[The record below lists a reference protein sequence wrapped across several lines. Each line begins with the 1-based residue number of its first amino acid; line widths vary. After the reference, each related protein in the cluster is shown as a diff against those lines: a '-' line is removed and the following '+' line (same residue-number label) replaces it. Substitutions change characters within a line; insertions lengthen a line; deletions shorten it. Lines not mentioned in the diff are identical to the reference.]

1 MKRYEQ
7 LSLCY
12 QWFDTLKINLRTDK
26 KVLNL
31 TVVLIAMAPQQ
42 NQPLNELRMKQPK
55 SSQRESDRQI
65 IRDVLDRRHEV
76 SIILG

>member
-1 MKRYEQ
+1 MSNYRYAING
-7 LSLCY
+7 
-12 QWFDTLKINLRTDK
+12 FDTFKIKLCADK

-42 NQPLNELRMKQPK
+42 NKPLNELRMKQPK

-65 IRDVLDRRHEV
+65 IREVLDRRHEV